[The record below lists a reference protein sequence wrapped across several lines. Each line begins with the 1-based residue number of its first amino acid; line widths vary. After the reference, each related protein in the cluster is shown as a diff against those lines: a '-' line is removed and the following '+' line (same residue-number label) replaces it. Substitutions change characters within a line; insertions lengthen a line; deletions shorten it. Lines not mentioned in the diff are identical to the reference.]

1 MNFSEAI
8 ILVIVIVLSI
18 IAIRISFKF
27 DLNKYLENRRK
38 IKLDQLKNIC
48 PHGRIT
54 NITDEGVINFESFF
68 VSPVGTMD
76 YICSQCNAVV
86 GEEHVNRINERY
98 RENPS
103 IVFEKQ
109 KKFTKKAKKL
119 KIV

>member
-1 MNFSEAI
+1 MNFYEVI
-8 ILVIVIVLSI
+8 ILIIVIVVSI
-18 IAIRISFKF
+18 IAVRISFKF

-48 PHGRIT
+48 PHGRIIKVGE
-54 NITDEGVINFESFF
+54 NFGFESFF

-86 GEEHVNRINERY
+86 GKEHMDRINERY
-98 RENPS
+98 KENPS

-109 KKFTKKAKKL
+109 KKFVKKTKKL

>member
-1 MNFSEAI
+1 MNFSEVI
-8 ILVIVIVLSI
+8 ILIIVIVLSI

-38 IKLDQLKNIC
+38 IKIDQLKNIC

-54 NITDEGVINFESFF
+54 NITDKGVITFESFF

-86 GEEHVNRINERY
+86 GEEHLTRINERY
-98 RENPS
+98 KENPS
-103 IVFEKQ
+103 IVFKKQ

-119 KIV
+119 KIS

>member
-1 MNFSEAI
+1 MEFYQILILI
-8 ILVIVIVLSI
+8 IAGA
-18 IAIRISFKF
+18 IAIRFTFKF

-38 IKLDQLKNIC
+38 IKIDQLKNIC
-48 PHGRIT
+48 PHGRIVS
-54 NITDEGVINFESFF
+54 ITDDGKVTFESFF

-109 KKFTKKAKKL
+109 KKFAKKAKKL